1 MRPFAF
7 ALIAA
12 AAVAATALPRDARA
26 DDPVATRP
34 LAFRAE
40 AKVTLDAA
48 GKPLAIEP
56 SADLP
61 ESIRAFIRQRVAT
74 WHFSPPEQ
82 DGVTGPAVTYV
93 RLGACAFPES
103 GGGYR
108 MGLDLKG
115 NGPLYANGP
124 WMEPPRYPKE
134 ALIKRFD
141 ARADVT
147 FVIGTDGLATLE
159 GINYEEGG
167 RHRRNGFDAALR
179 EWVQGMRYEPEQLAG
194 HPVRTRLRVPVTFSI
209 EPRSFSHEDFVEAER
224 KKIAESEECRL
235 AAGEAPPAGLQ
246 PVALDSPVRIA
257 PAG

>member
-12 AAVAATALPRDARA
+12 VTVAATALPRDARA
-26 DDPVATRP
+26 DDPDARRP
-34 LAFRAE
+34 MAFSSQ

-48 GKPLAIEP
+48 GHPLTIEP

-61 ESIRAFIRQRVAT
+61 ESVRAFIRQRVAT

-93 RLGACAFPES
+93 RLGACAFPEA

-108 MGLDLKG
+108 LGLDLKG

-124 WMEPPRYPKE
+124 RLDPPRYPKE
-134 ALIKRFD
+134 ALMKRF
-141 ARADVT
+141 AATAVVT
-147 FVIGTDGLATLE
+147 FVIGIDGLATLE
-159 GINYEEGG
+159 GIDYEEGG
-167 RHRRNGFDAALR
+167 RHRRDGFDAAMR

-194 HPVRTRLRVPVTFSI
+194 HPVRTRMRVPVTFSI

-224 KKIAESEECRL
+224 KKAADSEECRL

-246 PVALDSPVRIA
+246 PVALDSPVRIQ